1 MIKIAICDDEKYYL
15 NLLENMVKAILEKF
29 KVKAHIFKFS
39 SSSEFLEFQKNS
51 FLAFDLILLDILMDG
66 LNGIDLAKKIRQL
79 DSETKILFIST
90 SKDYILDGYD
100 VHAYNYLLKPIS
112 YFKLENILLEFI
124 HSFNNSKDNFFTVRN
139 KQSILKINL
148 DNIIF
153 FESKLRKINILSSNA
168 LDISFYDKLDNIEKN
183 LPSKSFVRCHKSYL
197 VNLNYIKKI
206 ENSKIITLNN
216 VIIPISRSYLKN
228 TKDIFFE
235 YFRYKSV

>member
-1 MIKIAICDDEKYYL
+1 MIKIAICDDENYYL
-15 NLLENMVKAILEKF
+15 NLLENMVKAILKKF
-29 KVKAHIFKFS
+29 KVKANIFKFS
-39 SSSEFLEFQKNS
+39 SSAEFLEFQKNS

-112 YFKLENILLEFI
+112 SFKLENIFLEFI
-124 HSFNNSKDNFFTVRN
+124 NNFNKSKNNFFTVRN

-148 DNIIF
+148 DDIIF

-183 LPSKSFVRCHKSYL
+183 LPSKNFVRCHKSYL

-216 VIIPISRSYLKN
+216 IIIPISRSYLKN

-235 YFRYKSV
+235 YFRYKSI